1 MTLFNEI
8 RCVRTKEFRSG
19 SPIQRIVSHLN
30 LGFVTITGELSE
42 LDRQCAWELYSELST
57 RVSVTGKFDDPDCTN
72 IAGELY
78 VESLDSVYSFFKSA
92 REIMKRFPVG
102 KTGSVNNHLGAMISR
117 VLSNVLRPFLEKWQV
132 RYRHWWENQS
142 NPRLT
147 PLDRQSQF
155 PELDTFLT
163 DWTSVRWLM
172 RQLQK
177 ELVSTYSLVDVSDRA

>member
-1 MTLFNEI
+1 MAVLS
-8 RCVRTKEFRSG
+8 KG
-19 SPIQRIVSHLN
+19 SFSLN

-72 IAGELY
+72 FAGELY